1 MRRFTWKQALL
12 PLGLWTLLVLFFS
25 TRTEVRGEPFVW
37 IPITWGQAL
46 KISLAQWSAWGG
58 LALLIIWIDRRLPV
72 ERDALFRR
80 FLFHVPLSVI
90 FTVAYT
96 YLEFRESH
104 APRRTAR
111 RVADGGRASRDV
123 TWRVIH
129 RNGTFFYWVIVGTY
143 IAVDYQNHLKNR
155 LVRTAELERLL
166 SDARLN
172 VLRTQ
177 LQPHFLFNALNAISA
192 HIESE
197 PRTARLMLER
207 LGDLLRLSLD
217 HIDQQEIGLDQEL
230 AFIERY
236 LQLQA
241 MRFEDRLNISMNVE
255 PEARDALVPPFI
267 LQPLVENAVQH
278 GAAARSANGT
288 IAVEAWRDNGRVR
301 SRRSRQ
307 RSRAAGRMVARPEP
321 GDRHRKHP
329 RTSPASVW
337 RAESK
342 SEVFSGTRRR
352 RARRPQHAVS
362 FFVNNQVTG
371 CRKQPHYRGSHP
383 HHHR

>member
-1 MRRFTWKQALL
+1 M
-12 PLGLWTLLVLFFS
+12 
-25 TRTEVRGEPFVW
+25 
-37 IPITWGQAL
+37 I
-46 KISLAQWSAWGG
+46 
-58 LALLIIWIDRRLPV
+58 IIWIDRRLPI
-72 ERDALFRR
+72 ERDALVRR

-96 YLEFRESH
+96 YFNYANLTLLD
-104 APRRTAR
+104 APRDASLLAGGVLATA
-111 RVADGGRASRDV
+111 
-123 TWRVIH
+123 WRVIH

-192 HIESE
+192 HVESE

-217 HIDQQEIGLDQEL
+217 HIDHQEIGLDQEL
-230 AFIERY
+230 AFVERY

-241 MRFEDRLNISMNVE
+241 MRFEDRLDVSMNLAPDVQ
-255 PEARDALVPPFI
+255 DALVPSFI

-278 GAAARSANGT
+278 GAAARSAHGT
-288 IAVEAWRDNGRVR
+288 IAVEAWRDNGQVHLAVRDNGPGLPAGWSMDRNQGIGIANTRERLRHLYGEQNQSLKISEEPGGGVRVDLSLPFRSSYTASQQWIAFARSSLTTR
-301 SRRSRQ
+301 SRRGRGCSRCSSLAQ
-307 RSRAAGRMVARPEP
+307 ISRWSASHATGARPSNWCARENP
-321 GDRHRKHP
+321 TFCFSTSTCRSSTALACSARFHR
-329 RTSPASVW
+329 R
-337 RAESK
+337 
-342 SEVFSGTRRR
+342 
-352 RARRPQHAVS
+352 
-362 FFVNNQVTG
+362 G
-371 CRKQPHYRGSHP
+371 CL
-383 HHHR
+383 

>member
-1 MRRFTWKQALL
+1 VLKQLEWRRLLL

-46 KISLAQWSAWGG
+46 KISVAQWSAWGG
-58 LALLIIWIDRRLPV
+58 LALIIIWIDRRLPIA
-72 ERDALFRR
+72 RDALFQR
-80 FLFHVPLSVI
+80 FLVHVPLSVI

-96 YLEFRESH
+96 YLYH
-104 APRRTAR
+104 ANLMVLDAPRDASLLAGGVLSTA
-111 RVADGGRASRDV
+111 
-123 TWRVIH
+123 WRVIH
-129 RNGTFFYWVIVGTY
+129 RNTTFFYWVIVGTY
-143 IAVDYQNHLKNR
+143 IAVDYQNYLKNR

-192 HIESE
+192 HIEND

-217 HIDQQEIGLDQEL
+217 HIDHQEIGLDQEM
-230 AFIERY
+230 AFVERY

-241 MRFEDRLNISMNVE
+241 MRFEDRLHISMSVT
-255 PEARDALVPPFI
+255 PDAHDALVPSFI

-288 IAVEAWRDNGRVR
+288 IAVEAWRDNGTVR
-301 SRRSRQ
+301 LAVRDNGPGLPPGWTVENSEGIGIANTRERLRHLYGEQNQSLKI
-307 RSRAAGRMVARPEP
+307 SEEP
-321 GDRHRKHP
+321 GGGVRVDLSLP
-329 RTSPASVW
+329 
-337 RAESK
+337 
-342 SEVFSGTRRR
+342 F
-352 RARRPQHAVS
+352 RPS
-362 FFVNNQVTG
+362 
-371 CRKQPHYRGSHP
+371 
-383 HHHR
+383 

>member
-1 MRRFTWKQALL
+1 MLKRFDWKQALL

-46 KISLAQWSAWGG
+46 EISLAQWSAWGA
-58 LALLIIWIDRRLPV
+58 LALLIIWIDRRLPID
-72 ERDALFRR
+72 RDALFRR
-80 FLFHVPLSVI
+80 FLFHVPLSIV

-96 YLEFRESH
+96 YLNYANLSLLD
-104 APRRTAR
+104 APRDASLL
-111 RVADGGRASRDV
+111 AGGVLATS
-123 TWRVIH
+123 WRVIH

-192 HIESE
+192 HIESD

-217 HIDQQEIGLDQEL
+217 HIDHQEIGLDQEM
-230 AFIERY
+230 AFVERY

-241 MRFEDRLNISMNVE
+241 MRFEDRLNVSMNVA
-255 PEARDALVPPFI
+255 PDAQDALVPSFI

-301 SRRSRQ
+301 LAVRDNGPGLP
-307 RSRAAGRMVARPEP
+307 AGWSLDDNQGIGIANTRERLRHLYGEQNQSLKISEEP
-321 GDRHRKHP
+321 GGGVRVDLSLPFR
-329 RTSPASVW
+329 SS
-337 RAESK
+337 
-342 SEVFSGTRRR
+342 
-352 RARRPQHAVS
+352 
-362 FFVNNQVTG
+362 
-371 CRKQPHYRGSHP
+371 
-383 HHHR
+383 

>member
-1 MRRFTWKQALL
+1 VLRRFAWRQALF
-12 PLGLWTLLVLFFS
+12 PLGLWALLVLFFS
-25 TRTEVRGEPFVW
+25 TRTEVRGAPFVW

-46 KISLAQWSAWGG
+46 EISLAQWSAWGV
-58 LALLIIWIDRRLPV
+58 LALIIIWIDRRLPI

-90 FTVAYT
+90 FTVAFI
-96 YLEFRESH
+96 YLYYANLSLLD
-104 APRRTAR
+104 APRDASLL
-111 RVADGGRASRDV
+111 AGGILGTS
-123 TWRVIH
+123 WRVIH
-129 RNGTFFYWVIVGTY
+129 RNTTFFYWVIVGTY

-192 HIESE
+192 HVERE

-217 HIDQQEIGLDQEL
+217 HIDHQEIGLDQEM

-241 MRFEDRLNISMNVE
+241 MRFEDRLNISMNVD
-255 PEARDALVPPFI
+255 PEAQDAMVPSFI

-288 IAVEAWRDNGRVR
+288 IAVEAWRDNGSVR
-301 SRRSRQ
+301 LAVRDNGPGLP
-307 RSRAAGRMVARPEP
+307 AGWSLDRNQGIGIANTRERLRHLYGEQNQSLKISQEP
-321 GDRHRKHP
+321 GGGVRVDLSLPFR
-329 RTSPASVW
+329 SS
-337 RAESK
+337 
-342 SEVFSGTRRR
+342 SGT
-352 RARRPQHAVS
+352 HS
-362 FFVNNQVTG
+362 
-371 CRKQPHYRGSHP
+371 RGSHTYD
-383 HHHR
+383 HR

>member
-1 MRRFTWKQALL
+1 MRRFEWKQVLL
-12 PLGLWTLLVLFFS
+12 PLGLWSLLVLFFS

-46 KISLAQWSAWGG
+46 EISLAQWSAWGV
-58 LALLIIWIDRRLPV
+58 LALIIIWIDRRLPI

-80 FLFHVPLSVI
+80 FLFHVPLSLI

-96 YLEFRESH
+96 YLNYANLTILD
-104 APRRTAR
+104 APRDASLL
-111 RVADGGRASRDV
+111 AGGVLATS
-123 TWRVIH
+123 WRMIH

-230 AFIERY
+230 AFVERY

-241 MRFEDRLNISMNVE
+241 MRFEDRLNVSMNLASGGAGRAG
-255 PEARDALVPPFI
+255 P
-267 LQPLVENAVQH
+267 AVH
-278 GAAARSANGT
+278 SAAAG
-288 IAVEAWRDNGRVR
+288 
-301 SRRSRQ
+301 
-307 RSRAAGRMVARPEP
+307 
-321 GDRHRKHP
+321 
-329 RTSPASVW
+329 
-337 RAESK
+337 
-342 SEVFSGTRRR
+342 
-352 RARRPQHAVS
+352 
-362 FFVNNQVTG
+362 
-371 CRKQPHYRGSHP
+371 
-383 HHHR
+383 

>member
-1 MRRFTWKQALL
+1 MRSFPWKQALL
-12 PLGLWTLLVLFFS
+12 PLGLWCLLVLFFS

-37 IPITWGQAL
+37 IPITWGEAL
-46 KISLAQWSAWGG
+46 KISLAQWSAWGVLG
-58 LALLIIWIDRRLPV
+58 IIIIWIDRRLPI

-80 FLFHVPLSVI
+80 FLAHVPLSII

-96 YLEFRESH
+96 YLNFANLTFLD
-104 APRRTAR
+104 APRDASLM
-111 RVADGGRASRDV
+111 AGGLLAAA
-123 TWRVIH
+123 WRVIH

-166 SDARLN
+166 ADARLN

-192 HIESE
+192 HIESD
-197 PRTARLMLER
+197 PRSARLMLER

-217 HIDQQEIGLDQEL
+217 HIDHQEIGLDQEL
-230 AFIERY
+230 AFVERY

-241 MRFEDRLNISMNVE
+241 MRFEDRLDISMNVA
-255 PEARDALVPPFI
+255 PDAQDARVPSFI

-278 GAAARSANGT
+278 GAAARAANGR

-301 SRRSRQ
+301 LAVRDNGPGLPEGWSLDNNQGIGITNTRERLRHLYGEQNQSLEI
-307 RSRAAGRMVARPEP
+307 SAEP
-321 GDRHRKHP
+321 GGGVRVDLSLPFR
-329 RTSPASVW
+329 AS
-337 RAESK
+337 
-342 SEVFSGTRRR
+342 
-352 RARRPQHAVS
+352 
-362 FFVNNQVTG
+362 
-371 CRKQPHYRGSHP
+371 
-383 HHHR
+383 

>member
-1 MRRFTWKQALL
+1 MRRVKWKQLAL
-12 PLGLWTLLVLFFS
+12 PLGLWALLVLFFS
-25 TRTEVRGEPFVW
+25 GRTEVRGEPFVW

-46 KISLAQWSAWGG
+46 KISLAQWTAWGL
-58 LALLIIWIDRRLPV
+58 LALAIVWIDRRLPIDK
-72 ERDALFRR
+72 DALFRR
-80 FLFHVPLSVI
+80 FLFHIPLSII

-96 YLEFRESH
+96 YLNYGTLVLLD
-104 APRRTAR
+104 APRDASLL
-111 RVADGGRASRDV
+111 AGGVLATS
-123 TWRVIH
+123 WRVIH

-143 IAVDYQNHLKNR
+143 IAVDYSNHLKDR
-155 LVRTAELERLL
+155 VVRTAELERLL

-197 PRTARLMLER
+197 PRTARLMIER
-207 LGDLLRLSLD
+207 LGDLLRLSLE

-241 MRFEDRLNISMNVE
+241 MRFEDRLHVSMNVA
-255 PEARDALVPPFI
+255 PDAQDARVPPFI

-288 IAVEAWRDNGRVR
+288 IAVDAWRDNGSVR
-301 SRRSRQ
+301 LAVRDNGPGLPKGWSLDDNQGIGIANTRERLRHLYGDDHQSLKI
-307 RSRAAGRMVARPEP
+307 SEEP
-321 GDRHRKHP
+321 GGGVRVDLSLP
-329 RTSPASVW
+329 FRTI
-337 RAESK
+337 
-342 SEVFSGTRRR
+342 
-352 RARRPQHAVS
+352 
-362 FFVNNQVTG
+362 
-371 CRKQPHYRGSHP
+371 
-383 HHHR
+383 